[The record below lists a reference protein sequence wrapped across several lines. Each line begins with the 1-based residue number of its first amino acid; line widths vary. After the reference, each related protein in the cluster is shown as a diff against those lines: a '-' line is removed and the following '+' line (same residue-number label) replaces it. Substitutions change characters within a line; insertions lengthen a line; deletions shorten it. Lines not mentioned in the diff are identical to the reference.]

1 MYAAKRRNH
10 RAVMNVAHLQWV
22 AIILATGVITTV
34 ASLSI
39 AYGSGR
45 LGWW

>member
-10 RAVMNVAHLQWV
+10 RAMMDVVHLQWV
-22 AIILATGVITTV
+22 AIILATSLLTTV
-34 ASLSI
+34 ASLTI

>member
-1 MYAAKRRNH
+1 MYAAKRRSH
-10 RAVMNVAHLQWV
+10 RAVMDVAHLQWV
-22 AIILATGVITTV
+22 AIILATGLITAV